1 MITLCASLLHK
12 STLKKGLGSQGIDK
26 EAQEEHAGGDEQ
38 PVQTLLGAALPLSLS
53 MDIFGAGHERG
64 MGS

>member
-38 PVQTLLGAALPLSLS
+38 PVQTLLGAALRSASEPQH
-53 MDIFGAGHERG
+53 GHFWSRT
-64 MGS
+64 